1 MIDEEH
7 VKRFATVYAEAALTF
22 LETREAQWL
31 AWDGESHT
39 FDFGSTEMDAP
50 AIPVMLLVD
59 EDWTKVIG
67 EVAAVIDPE
76 APDFDVDE
84 LRDAIVEQIDSEGF
98 GERLLRR
105 FQERLDKIASGNLEE
120 DEDLEEDPE
129 GEEADEDDEAER

>member
-22 LETREAQWL
+22 LETHETQWL

-39 FDFGSTEMDAP
+39 FDFGSTEMEAP
-50 AIPVMLLVD
+50 PIPVMLLVD

-67 EVAAVIDPE
+67 EVAAGTDPE
-76 APDFDVDE
+76 SPDFDPDA
-84 LRDAIVEQIDSEGF
+84 LRDAIVTQLDGEGF

-105 FQERLDKIASGNLEE
+105 FQERLEKIASGDDDDHEDEEHQEDQEE
-120 DEDLEEDPE
+120 D
-129 GEEADEDDEAER
+129 ADDEAGR